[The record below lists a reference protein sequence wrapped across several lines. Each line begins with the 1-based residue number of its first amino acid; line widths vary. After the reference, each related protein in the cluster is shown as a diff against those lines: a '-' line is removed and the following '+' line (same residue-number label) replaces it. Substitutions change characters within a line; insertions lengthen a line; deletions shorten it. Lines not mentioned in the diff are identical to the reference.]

1 MLYISQD
8 HGLCYTGVGKSD
20 TLLKKKDHEGVI
32 FKRGS
37 MLHRWKQDQD
47 QICERQII
55 ICKRN
60 NYTGGISLPTTE
72 KIV

>member
-47 QICERQII
+47 QICERD
-55 ICKRN
+55 KN
-60 NYTGGISLPTTE
+60 M
-72 KIV
+72 